1 MEYSKEWKIQKG
13 YSRLKKIALSLVMAL
28 STGLLCACEFEFV
41 EDDSSQVV
49 DDNSEVIVS
58 FLDVGQGDSILIQSE
73 GYNVLIDDGEKGNA
87 PYIEQYLSENGVDT
101 LDYVIGTHPHSDHI
115 GALPTIITDC
125 NVENVI
131 LPKIDDSDTP
141 TSKIYESLLTS
152 ISDKGLKITPAKVG
166 TSYDLGNATLE
177 IIAPNSND
185 YSDLNDYSVV
195 TILTHGDNTFLLT
208 GDASETSES
217 EMIENNLLEDVDVLK
232 LGHHGSDTASSQQFL
247 DIVKPEYAIIMCGEG
262 NKYNHPCE
270 ETLDKLQDIKENI
283 YRTDIDGTIIATSN
297 GTDISFTFDNE

>member
-1 MEYSKEWKIQKG
+1 MLY
-13 YSRLKKIALSLVMAL
+13 KKISAMLLSLDL
-28 STGLLCACEFEFV
+28 IFLTACEIEFV
-41 EDDSSQVV
+41 DDTSNSTTSEGEVV
-49 DDNSEVIVS
+49 VS
-58 FLDVGQGDSILIQSE
+58 FLDVGQGDSILIQSDE
-73 GYNVLIDDGEKGNA
+73 CNILIDGGEKGNA
-87 PYIEQYLSENGVDT
+87 SYIEGYLNQNGVDT

-141 TSKIYESLLTS
+141 TTKIYESLLNA
-152 ISDKGLKITPAKVG
+152 IADKGLKITPAKVS

-177 IIAPNSND
+177 IVAPSSSD

-195 TILTHGDNTFLLT
+195 TILTHGDNKFLLT
-208 GDASETSES
+208 GDASDTSEE

-232 LGHHGSDTASSQQFL
+232 VGHHGSDTATSQEFL
-247 DIVKPEYAIIMCGEG
+247 DIVKPEYAVIMCGQG

-270 ETLDKLQDIKENI
+270 ETMDKLQAISGIEI
-283 YRTDIDGTIIATSN
+283 FRTDLDGTIVATSN
-297 GTDISFTFDNE
+297 GVDLNFTFENNN